1 MITQDNLKDV
11 LKILNFNSK
20 DGIKYEKY
28 YQNSDKIS
36 IKINFEE
43 KTINYLPFDN
53 RFKSDNLPSIDNP
66 SVGFMAHRETT
77 LNFKDEKAKEV
88 FIDLI
93 AVDKLLEKG
102 YKPEHIVLEPEF
114 KTGHGDKVYG
124 DILVLNEH
132 FENLLLIE
140 CKTTTKDKNKSEF
153 HKEWQ
158 NMLENGGQLISY
170 QGVRKSKFLC
180 LLSFDLEENK
190 ILTYN
195 YIISMLDDEN
205 GKKSDKN
212 YKTSSDKD
220 EIFKVWKELYKQH
233 YEEIGIFEPTIRA
246 YKIGVEKP
254 TIADLT
260 PLANR
265 DIDEKRSKWDD
276 ELRAHSVNDRN
287 LALAKL
293 MNLFLCKITDELEN
307 PQDLQF
313 YWYGNKADNAYKLI
327 DRLQNLF
334 KKGMEKYLNQK
345 ITYHSNQSIQ
355 NAFSDDFK
363 GIEVQKKIEEIFKEL
378 KYFQNGDFNFIEVF
392 NKELFEKNFEIL
404 LPIVKSIQG
413 VKFTQ
418 IEDANVLGHYFECFI
433 NDMPQHEGQYFTPMP
448 LANFMIYSL
457 PVYNDI
463 KMLDYACGV
472 GHFITQFFNF
482 HKDKKGKITALG
494 VEKDTRL
501 AKTSKIATF
510 MNALNADIKAENA
523 LKTGIIQNHSFSY
536 LLCNPPYSVDEFLKV
551 LDEKSRND
559 FELFNKDLNIATN
572 SIECF
577 FIEKASKVLET
588 NALMAIIVP
597 SSVLSKGG
605 IYERTREIL
614 LRDFKIIAICE
625 FGSETFYK
633 TGTNVNVIFAIRKE
647 INKSTSINKT
657 EIIADFYKLI
667 LENNVHKARAAYKS
681 FDEYLAK
688 YCDFMNYEIKEFN
701 ELLELKK
708 EKEKENENN
717 DIKLFENEIFQE
729 YKKDYDALINK
740 ETAEYAKKSETYK
753 EKNPFSPSQS
763 FACFARKIEAKKFL
777 NYAQI
782 CFDEVLIIKAPT
794 DNKAQKTF
802 LGYEYKDNKKAKKRG
817 LQVLNSSSNELK
829 EIKTPLYNPNDMLDS
844 NKLNYY
850 VLMNFLKNI
859 DNNLLDKDFA
869 TKIKNIKNSNFV
881 LPDELKK
888 FANFAPLTALID
900 FKRADFSNAININNV
915 GKDIDTNS
923 PFENAKYELVK
934 LGDVLNNLGKGKRPA
949 SFENKNGEIPFYK
962 SSFEIFKCDFAD
974 FDIEAIIIGDGG
986 CANVNYINGKFS
998 SSDHTYIF
1006 TANSNALLKFIYI
1019 LLYSNLEILEQGFKG
1034 IAIKNISKAYI
1045 NNIKIPLPPL
1055 DIQQQIVAEYQ
1066 NIENQILSIQQ
1077 QVQTQK
1083 SLINAVL
1090 AKCEIINAEFQNNDD
1105 FLNKLPTPKNYD
1117 LISWKNVRISEVC
1130 EIIRGVTFNKN
1141 DQVLNKTKNAILTA
1155 DNITL
1160 ENNFEVSKIIYLD
1173 DNFSLDGKKK
1183 LYKND
1188 IFMCFASGS
1197 LLHVGKV
1204 AFIENNTE
1212 FFAGGFMGI
1221 LRSKNINS
1229 KFLFFAIANPEFKK
1243 QLEQSATGS
1252 NINNLSSKISYL
1264 QIPLPPLD
1272 AQEKIV
1278 QAINNIEQNINNL
1291 QTNLENLNQQQNQIL
1306 QKYLFN

>member
-1 MITQDNLKDV
+1 MITKNNLKEV
-11 LKILNFNSK
+11 LEILNFNSK
-20 DGIKYEKY
+20 DKIVYEKF

-36 IKINFEE
+36 IKVDFDK
-43 KTINYLPFDN
+43 KTIDYLPFDN
-53 RFKSDNLPSIDNP
+53 RFKSDILPSIDNP

-88 FIDLI
+88 FVDLI

-114 KTGHGDKVYG
+114 KTGHGDKAYG
-124 DILVLNEH
+124 DILVLNEN

-140 CKTTTKDKNKSEF
+140 CKTTTSDINKSEF
-153 HKEWQ
+153 NKEWQ

-180 LLSFDLEENK
+180 LLSFDLEENQ

-205 GKKSDKN
+205 GKKAEKN
-212 YKTSSDKD
+212 YLNSSDK
-220 EIFKVWKELYKQH
+220 EAIFKVWKELYNQN
-233 YEEIGIFEPTIRA
+233 YEEAGIFESSMQA
-246 YKIGVEKP
+246 YNIGFKKP
-254 TIADLT
+254 TIDILK
-260 PLANR
+260 PLINR

-307 PQDLQF
+307 PNDLQF
-313 YWYGNKADNAYKLI
+313 YWYGDEADNAYKLI

-345 ITYHSNQSIQ
+345 ITYHSSKSIQ

-392 NKELFEKNFEIL
+392 NKELFEKNFEVL
-404 LPIVKSIQG
+404 LPIVKSLQN

-457 PVYNDI
+457 PILKDI

-482 HKDKKGKITALG
+482 HKDKKDSITALG

-510 MNALNADIKAENA
+510 MNNVSAEIKAQNA
-523 LKTGIIQNHSFSY
+523 LKTGIIQNHNFSY

-597 SSVLSKGG
+597 SSVLGKSG

-614 LRDFKIIAICE
+614 LRDFRIISICE

-633 TGTNVNVIFAIRKE
+633 TGTNVNVIFAIRKA
-647 INKSTSINKT
+647 INNTTSINKA
-657 EIIADFYKLI
+657 EIFSDFYKLI
-667 LENNVHKARAAYKS
+667 LENNVSKARKAYKS

-688 YCDFMNYEIKEFN
+688 YCDFMNYDIKGFN
-701 ELLELKK
+701 GLLELEENTELFESENFKEYKNAYEALLKK
-708 EKEKENENN
+708 EK
-717 DIKLFENEIFQE
+717 
-729 YKKDYDALINK
+729 
-740 ETAEYAKKSETYK
+740 AEYDKKSTSYK
-753 EKNPFSPSQS
+753 VKNSFSPSQS
-763 FACFARKIEAKKFL
+763 LAEFSRKIEAKKFL

-782 CFDEVLIIKAPT
+782 CFDEVLIIKAPN
-794 DNKAQKTF
+794 DSKEQKTF

-817 LQVLNSSSNELK
+817 LQVIGSSLNDLK
-829 EIKTPLYNPNDMLDS
+829 DIQTPLYNPSDMLDES
-844 NKLNYY
+844 KLNYY
-850 VLMNFLKNI
+850 ILMNFLKNI
-859 DNNLLDKDFA
+859 DKNLLDKDFA
-869 TKIKNIKNSNFV
+869 KRIKNSSFT
-881 LPDELKK
+881 LPDELSE
-888 FANFAPLTALID
+888 FATLAPLSTLID
-900 FKRADFSNAININNV
+900 FKRAEFSNAINLSLATAATIN
-915 GKDIDTNS
+915 
-923 PFENAKYELVK
+923 PFENSKYQLVK
-934 LGDVLNNLGKGKRPA
+934 IGDYIQEQQKSRIQVNQAKENESGIYPFFTSGENVYKYDEFLIDNENIFLATGGNACIKFYDGKAAYSTDTYAICAKNDEILTYYIFVLL
-949 SFENKNGEIPFYK
+949 ENKISFINEFY
-962 SSFEIFKCDFAD
+962 
-974 FDIEAIIIGDGG
+974 
-986 CANVNYINGKFS
+986 
-998 SSDHTYIF
+998 
-1006 TANSNALLKFIYI
+1006 
-1019 LLYSNLEILEQGFKG
+1019 FKG
-1034 IAIKNISKAYI
+1034 SGLKHLQKKDFK
-1045 NNIKIPLPPL
+1045 NIKIPLPPL
-1055 DIQQQIVAEYQ
+1055 DIQKQIVTECESVENENSRILNEIAEQ
-1066 NIENQILSIQQ
+1066 KEQIKEIAINI
-1077 QVQTQK
+1077 
-1083 SLINAVL
+1083 
-1090 AKCEIINAEFQNNDD
+1090 NN
-1105 FLNKLPTPKNYD
+1105 
-1117 LISWKNVRISEVC
+1117 
-1130 EIIRGVTFNKN
+1130 
-1141 DQVLNKTKNAILTA
+1141 
-1155 DNITL
+1155 DNITTL
-1160 ENNFEVSKIIYLD
+1160 GKLCEFRRGPFGGSLKKEIFVSDGYKIYEQQHAINNNFEIGEYYITEQKFNEMKNFELLPNDMIVSCSGTIGKIAIMPKTAKKGIINQALLRLRLIND
-1173 DNFSLDGKKK
+1173 DIK
-1183 LYKND
+1183 L
-1188 IFMCFASGS
+1188 
-1197 LLHVGKV
+1197 
-1204 AFIENNTE
+1204 
-1212 FFAGGFMGI
+1212 
-1221 LRSKNINS
+1221 
-1229 KFLFFAIANPEFKK
+1229 KFLYFYLSNNPNLFVEK
-1243 QLEQSATGS
+1243 SHGS
-1252 NINNLSSKISYL
+1252 GL
-1264 QIPLPPLD
+1264 QNVAKVDILKEIKIPLPPLE

-1278 QAINNIEQNINNL
+1278 QAIESIEQKISSL
-1291 QTNLENLNQQQNQIL
+1291 QTELNSLNGKQKEILE
-1306 QKYLFN
+1306 KYLF

>member
-1 MITQDNLKDV
+1 MITKNNLKEV
-11 LKILNFNSK
+11 LEILNFNSK
-20 DGIKYEKY
+20 DKIVYEKF

-36 IKINFEE
+36 IKVDFDK
-43 KTINYLPFDN
+43 KTIDYLPFDN
-53 RFKSDNLPSIDNP
+53 RFKSDILPSIDNP

-88 FIDLI
+88 FVDLI

-114 KTGHGDKVYG
+114 KTGHGDKAYG
-124 DILVLNEH
+124 DILVLNEN

-140 CKTTTKDKNKSEF
+140 CKTTTSDINKSEF
-153 HKEWQ
+153 NKEWQ

-180 LLSFDLEENK
+180 LLSFDLEENQ

-205 GKKSDKN
+205 GKKAEKN
-212 YKTSSDKD
+212 YLNSSDK
-220 EIFKVWKELYKQH
+220 EAIFKVWKELYNQN
-233 YEEIGIFEPTIRA
+233 YEEAGIFEPNRQA
-246 YKIGVEKP
+246 YNIGFEKP
-254 TIADLT
+254 TIDILK
-260 PLANR
+260 PLVNR

-307 PQDLQF
+307 PNDLQF
-313 YWYGNKADNAYKLI
+313 YWYGDEADNAYKLI

-345 ITYHSNQSIQ
+345 ITYHSSKSIQ

-392 NKELFEKNFEIL
+392 NKELFEKNFEVL
-404 LPIVKSIQG
+404 LPIVKSLQN

-457 PVYNDI
+457 PILKDI

-482 HKDKKGKITALG
+482 HKDKKDSITALG

-510 MNALNADIKAENA
+510 MNNVSAEIKAQNA
-523 LKTGIIQNHSFSY
+523 LKTGIIQNHNFSY

-597 SSVLSKGG
+597 SSVLGKSG

-614 LRDFKIIAICE
+614 LRDFRIISICE

-633 TGTNVNVIFAIRKE
+633 TGTNVNVIFAIRKA
-647 INKSTSINKT
+647 INNTTSINKA
-657 EIIADFYKLI
+657 EIFSDFYKLI
-667 LENNVHKARAAYKS
+667 LENNVSKARKAYKS

-688 YCDFMNYEIKEFN
+688 YCDFMNYDIKGFN
-701 ELLELKK
+701 ELLELEENTELFESENFKEYKNAYEALLKK
-708 EKEKENENN
+708 EK
-717 DIKLFENEIFQE
+717 
-729 YKKDYDALINK
+729 
-740 ETAEYAKKSETYK
+740 AEYDKKSTSYK
-753 EKNPFSPSQS
+753 VKNSFSPSQS
-763 FACFARKIEAKKFL
+763 LAEFSRKIEAKKFL

-782 CFDEVLIIKAPT
+782 CFDEVLIIKAPN
-794 DNKAQKTF
+794 DSKEQKTF

-817 LQVLNSSSNELK
+817 LQVIGSSLNDLK
-829 EIKTPLYNPNDMLDS
+829 DIQTPLYNPSDMLDES
-844 NKLNYY
+844 KLNYY
-850 VLMNFLKNI
+850 ILMNFLKNI
-859 DNNLLDKDFA
+859 DKNLLDKDFA
-869 TKIKNIKNSNFV
+869 KRIKNSSFT
-881 LPDELKK
+881 LPDELSE
-888 FANFAPLTALID
+888 FATLAPLSTLID
-900 FKRADFSNAININNV
+900 FKRAEFSNAINISLATATAIN
-915 GKDIDTNS
+915 
-923 PFENAKYELVK
+923 PFENSKYQLVK
-934 LGDVLNNLGKGKRPA
+934 LENTLNSLGKGKRPA
-949 SFENKNGEIPFYK
+949 SFENKDGSIPFYK
-962 SSFEIFKCDFAD
+962 SSFEVFKCDIAD
-974 FDIEAIIIGDGG
+974 FNTEALIIGDGG
-986 CANVNYINGKFS
+986 TANINYINGEFSASDHSYIFS
-998 SSDHTYIF
+998 SKE
-1006 TANSNALLKFIYI
+1006 NSILKFIFFVI
-1019 LLYSNLEILEQGFKG
+1019 KSNLAILQSGFKG
-1034 IAIKNISKAYI
+1034 IGIQNIAKSYI
-1045 NNIKIPLPPL
+1045 ENIKIPLPPL
-1055 DIQQQIVAEYQ
+1055 DIQKQIVAECEEIEKQYQ
-1066 NIENQILSIQQ
+1066 SIRMSIDEY
-1077 QVQTQK
+1077 K
-1083 SLINAVL
+1083 ELIKAVL
-1090 AKCEIINAEFQNNDD
+1090 IKSGVTNENGGGYE
-1105 FLNKLPTPKNYD
+1105 LNSSFIFDKALLTLIDNLPTPQDYN
-1117 LISWKNVRISEVC
+1117 LTEWKSVKISEVC
-1130 EIIRGVTFNKN
+1130 NNISAGGDKPKDFSEIKTDKLKIPVFANGKENDGLIGFTKEAKIFEPCLTIAARGTIGFCVIHQEPF
-1141 DQVLNKTKNAILTA
+1141 VPIVRLIVAIP
-1155 DNITL
+1155 N
-1160 ENNFEVSKIIYLD
+1160 SKIINLKFFKYIICDMKFINTGGTIPQLTVPY
-1173 DNFSLDGKKK
+1173 FSQ
-1183 LYKND
+1183 YK
-1188 IFMCFASGS
+1188 
-1197 LLHVGKV
+1197 
-1204 AFIENNTE
+1204 
-1212 FFAGGFMGI
+1212 
-1221 LRSKNINS
+1221 
-1229 KFLFFAIANPEFKK
+1229 
-1243 QLEQSATGS
+1243 
-1252 NINNLSSKISYL
+1252 
-1264 QIPLPPLD
+1264 IPLPPLE

-1278 QAINNIEQNINNL
+1278 QAIENIEQKISSL
-1291 QTNLENLNQQQNQIL
+1291 QTELNSLNGKQKEILE
-1306 QKYLFN
+1306 KYLF